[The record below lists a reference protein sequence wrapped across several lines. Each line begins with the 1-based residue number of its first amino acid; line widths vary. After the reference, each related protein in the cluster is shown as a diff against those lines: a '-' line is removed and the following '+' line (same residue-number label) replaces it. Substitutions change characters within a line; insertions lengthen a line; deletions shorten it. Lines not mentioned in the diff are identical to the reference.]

1 MRDFGVKQRPEF
13 FYHVPH
19 ARYSPAM
26 AGPFH
31 GVIPKYTPTRGLI
44 ALGVIAA
51 FYYHFVYKG

>member
-1 MRDFGVKQRPEF
+1 MRQRPEF

-26 AGPFH
+26 GNPY
-31 GVIPKYTPTRGLI
+31 GKLIPTYTPTRGLI

-51 FYYHFVYKG
+51 FYYHFVYKGSNI